1 MKKNTQKAPISNRRK
16 AIRKFLRRKTA
27 VVGLVIVAFFLLM
40 AIVGIFW
47 TPYDSAATNSKL
59 MFAQASI
66 EHPFGCDD
74 MGRDIFSRAME
85 GAGVSITVGLLSIAF
100 ALVIGTALGI
110 ISGYY
115 RGTIGIVI
123 DKIVEAIW
131 AFPSLILAM
140 MLTVILGSGI
150 QNVIIALAIVFIP
163 NFARIARSMTLSV
176 RENEYVQS
184 AIAIGLGDAQIMLR
198 YILPNISSALIVQ
211 ASLSAASAILQEST
225 LSFLGLGV
233 QLPAASWGSILKT
246 GFTYIFKSPMMSVYP
261 GVCIALM
268 VLGLNFVGD
277 GLRDALDVRT
287 KDF

>member
-1 MKKNTQKAPISNRRK
+1 MNRDTSKQQNSNRMK
-16 AIRKFLRRKTA
+16 VIRKFFRRKTA
-27 VVGLVIVAFFLLM
+27 LVGLIIVVFFTLM
-40 AIVGIFW
+40 AVTGLFW
-47 TPYDSAATNSKL
+47 TPYDSTATNSKM
-59 MFAQASI
+59 MFATPSLT
-66 EHPFGCDD
+66 HPFGCDD

-85 GAGVSITVGLLSIAF
+85 GASVSILVGVVSIAF

-110 ISGYY
+110 ASGYY
-115 RGTIGIVI
+115 RGMIGVVI
-123 DKIVEAIW
+123 DKVVEAIW

-140 MLTVILGSGI
+140 MLTVILGTGI

-184 AIAIGLGDAQIMLR
+184 AVAIGLSDFTIMFR
-198 YILPNISSALIVQ
+198 YIFPNISSALIVQ
-211 ASLSAASAILQEST
+211 ASLSAASAIIQEST

-233 QLPAASWGSILKT
+233 QLPAASWGSILKI
-246 GFTYIFKSPMMSVYP
+246 GYTYIWKVPTMSIFP
-261 GVCIALM
+261 GLCIALM
-268 VLGLNFVGD
+268 VLGLNFLGD

>member
-1 MKKNTQKAPISNRRK
+1 MKNNATKSPVSNRRK
-16 AIRKFLRRKTA
+16 AVRKYFRRKTA
-27 VVGLVIVAFFLLM
+27 LIGFIIVTFFIIM
-40 AIVGIFW
+40 AIIGAFW
-47 TPYDSAATNSKL
+47 TPYDTAATDSKQ
-59 MFAQASI
+59 MFAEASWA
-66 EHPFGCDD
+66 HPFGCDD

-100 ALVIGTALGI
+100 AMIIGTALGI

-115 RGTIGIVI
+115 RGVVGIVI

-198 YILPNISSALIVQ
+198 YIFPNIYSALIVQ

-246 GFTYIFKSPMMSVYP
+246 GFTYIFRVPMMSVYP
-261 GVCIALM
+261 GLCIALM
-268 VLGLNFVGD
+268 VLGLNFMGD

>member
-1 MKKNTQKAPISNRRK
+1 MNRNVKRTNNSNHMKVV
-16 AIRKFLRRKTA
+16 RKFFRRKTA
-27 VVGLVIVAFFLLM
+27 MVGLIIVAFFAVM
-40 AIVGIFW
+40 AIVGLFW
-47 TPYDSAATNSKL
+47 TPYDSTATNSKQ
-59 MFAQASI
+59 MFALPSAV
-66 EHPFGCDD
+66 HPFGCDD

-85 GAGVSITVGLLSIAF
+85 GASVSITVGLLSILF
-100 ALVIGTALGI
+100 ALTIGTVLGI
-110 ISGYY
+110 TSGYY
-115 RGTIGIVI
+115 GGIVGLVI
-123 DKIVEAIW
+123 DKVVEAIW

-140 MLTVILGSGI
+140 MLTVILGTGI
-150 QNVIIALAIVFIP
+150 QNVIIALTIVFIP

-184 AIAIGLGDAQIMLR
+184 AIAIGLNNFTIMFR

-211 ASLSAASAILQEST
+211 ASLSAASAIIQEST

-246 GFTYIFKSPMMSVYP
+246 GYAYIWKVPTMSIFP
-261 GVCIALM
+261 GFCIALM
-268 VLGLNFVGD
+268 VLGLNFLGD